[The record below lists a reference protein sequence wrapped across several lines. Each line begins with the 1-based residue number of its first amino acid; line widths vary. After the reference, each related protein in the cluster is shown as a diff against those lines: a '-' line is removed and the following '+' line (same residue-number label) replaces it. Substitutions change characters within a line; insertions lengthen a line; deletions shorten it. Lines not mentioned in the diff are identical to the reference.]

1 MFVIRF
7 EFLLKIKFTFIG
19 DGEVVFTEY
28 EASVEGMINSFID
41 RFPSY
46 DEDLFN
52 LWEKEIKS
60 HNY

>member
-1 MFVIRF
+1 M
-7 EFLLKIKFTFIG
+7 LKIKFTFIG